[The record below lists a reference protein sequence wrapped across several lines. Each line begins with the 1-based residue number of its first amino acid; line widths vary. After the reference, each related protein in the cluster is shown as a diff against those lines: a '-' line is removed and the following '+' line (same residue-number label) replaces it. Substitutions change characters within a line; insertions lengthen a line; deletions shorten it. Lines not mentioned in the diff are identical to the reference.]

1 MSEPSSPSNRDL
13 VNRDAAVVELRRKA
27 HWRRGLY
34 FALVVLSTLAGSY
47 LMADVLRANGF
58 TAIEMAIQ
66 VLFTISFAWICTSF
80 WTATIGFLVR
90 LAGRDPAGLDPSKPV
105 VLNTRTAIIMP
116 VYNEDPTRVFA
127 GLEATWRSLQRM
139 GEENERNFDLFILS
153 DTRKPEIAEAEETAW
168 AALCHRLNAG
178 GRIFYRRRENN
189 IGRKAGNIADF
200 LRQWGL
206 AYDHMLVLDA
216 DSIMSGDTMV
226 ALAKLMQDN
235 PGTGIIQ
242 TLPAPVN
249 QETLFGRIL
258 QFGSRVYGPALVSGL
273 SWWQLGEGNY
283 WGHNAIIRTSA
294 FIEHCGLPTLSGQA
308 PLGGEILSHDF
319 VEAALMRRAG
329 WQVWIV
335 PELEGS
341 YEELPPNV
349 IDYAVRDRRWCQG
362 NLQHLRLL
370 PAKGLHPL
378 SRLHLIMGVLG
389 YVSSPLWLILLTLST
404 VDILTQTIVGHN
416 YFEPGYN
423 LFPNWPVSKT
433 AETISLFAVTI
444 GILLVPKLYSLI
456 LTIINGRLRRGFGGT
471 GKLLLSAFLELLF
484 SMLLAPAMML
494 FHTHFVVATL
504 MGRSVQWNAQPRGER
519 GLTLREAA
527 GRNWIHVALGLAWGA
542 LVLNIAPDFFWWLV
556 PVITGLVLSVAL
568 TVWTSRT
575 DVGQWARR
583 TGLFLT
589 PEETDPP
596 RELRRLAATEAEPP
610 APADP
615 TGLIRVPPTRPSAI
629 MEQSLSHWA
638 PPGGM
643 APDRHGVAH

>member
-1 MSEPSSPSNRDL
+1 MSDSSSPSIEIKPPL
-13 VNRDAAVVELRRKA
+13 ELRRKA

-90 LAGRDPAGLDPSKPV
+90 LAGRDPAGLDPNKPV

-127 GLEATWRSLQRM
+127 GLEATWRSLQRT
-139 GEENERNFDLFILS
+139 GEENERHFDLFILS
-153 DTRKPEIAEAEETAW
+153 DTRKPEIAEAEEAAW

-378 SRLHLIMGVLG
+378 
-389 YVSSPLWLILLTLST
+389 
-404 VDILTQTIVGHN
+404 
-416 YFEPGYN
+416 
-423 LFPNWPVSKT
+423 
-433 AETISLFAVTI
+433 
-444 GILLVPKLYSLI
+444 
-456 LTIINGRLRRGFGGT
+456 
-471 GKLLLSAFLELLF
+471 
-484 SMLLAPAMML
+484 
-494 FHTHFVVATL
+494 
-504 MGRSVQWNAQPRGER
+504 
-519 GLTLREAA
+519 
-527 GRNWIHVALGLAWGA
+527 
-542 LVLNIAPDFFWWLV
+542 
-556 PVITGLVLSVAL
+556 
-568 TVWTSRT
+568 
-575 DVGQWARR
+575 
-583 TGLFLT
+583 
-589 PEETDPP
+589 
-596 RELRRLAATEAEPP
+596 EPP
-610 APADP
+610 ASDHGRA
-615 TGLIRVPPTRPSAI
+615 
-629 MEQSLSHWA
+629 WA
-638 PPGGM
+638 MFPRRSG
-643 APDRHGVAH
+643 